1 MVETVDRNWL
11 LEAPERVPILLH
23 ELLSTKA
30 SEQHGRT
37 AVRCRK
43 VEIGYGELEDISSR
57 LASFLI
63 SAGIRRG
70 DRVGILLEKSIESV
84 VSVFGILKSGAV
96 YVPLDRFSPPGRILS
111 IMHDCEISALIS
123 SSGQLRRCGSEL
135 VGVSSLKA
143 AIIASDPNESEL
155 TAAEVAPLLTRQTI
169 VLKWPELSSFDRASS
184 TGVGGP
190 DLAYILYTSGSTG
203 APKGVAIS
211 HAASLAFI
219 KWAGTRFRISDSDRL
234 SSHAPL
240 HFDLSIF
247 DLFAA
252 IQAGAVTI
260 VVPRELSAFPMELC
274 EFIERERITVWYSV
288 PSVLTALVASSALKG
303 GGRLPSL
310 RTILFAGEVFPMKH
324 LRSLQLLLPEAK
336 LFNLFGPTE
345 TNVCTYYQIS
355 DLPQSD
361 SSRLPIGK
369 ACEGTEVW
377 VHKDDGSKAGPG
389 ESGELRVRGP
399 CLMSG
404 YWKRPAQTAE
414 VLLPADSGHAEER
427 VCRTGDWVE
436 MDETGCLS
444 FLGRRDEMVKRR
456 GYRIELGEIEATL
469 SAHPDVVEVA
479 VIAVGESGVVNSI
492 MAIVVKRPD
501 CSLETKELE
510 EACRAYLPSFMIP
523 DRFEFRRHLPYTAT
537 GKVDK
542 ARLRRESS

>member
-1 MVETVDRNWL
+1 M
-11 LEAPERVPILLH
+11 LH
-23 ELLSTKA
+23 ELLATKA
-30 SEQHGRT
+30 STQHNKT
-37 AVRCRK
+37 AFRCRDD
-43 VEIGYGELEDISSR
+43 EIGYGELENISSR
-57 LASFLI
+57 LASFL
-63 SAGIRRG
+63 SSTGIRRG

-84 VSVFGILKSGAV
+84 VAVFGILKSGGV
-96 YVPLDRFSPPGRILS
+96 YVPLDRFSPPGRLLS
-111 IMHDCEISALIS
+111 IMGDCEISALIS
-123 SSGQLRRCGSEL
+123 SAGQLRRCGSGL

-143 AIIASDPNESEL
+143 VVVASVDPNESEP
-155 TAAEVAPLLTRQTI
+155 TVAEVAPLLPRQTLI
-169 VLKWPELSSFDRASS
+169 LKWPELSSFDRASPTRVS
-184 TGVGGP
+184 GAE
-190 DLAYILYTSGSTG
+190 LAYILYTSGSTG
-203 APKGVAIS
+203 VPKGVAIS

-219 KWAGTRFRISDSDRL
+219 KWAGTRFRVSESDRL

-252 IQAGAVTI
+252 IQAGGITI

-274 EFIERERITVWYSV
+274 EFIEREGITIWYSV
-288 PSVLTALVASSALKG
+288 PSVLTALVTGSALTG

-324 LRSLQLLLPEAK
+324 LRSLQLLLPEAD

-345 TNVCTYYQIS
+345 TNVCTYYQVG
-355 DLPQSD
+355 DLPRSD
-361 SSRLPIGK
+361 SSRLPIGQ

-404 YWKRPAQTAE
+404 YWDTPAKTAE
-414 VLLPADSGHAEER
+414 VLLPTDSGGAGER

-479 VIAVGESGVVNSI
+479 VIAIGEDEVVDSI
-492 MAIVVKRPD
+492 TAIVVKRPN
-501 CSLETKELE
+501 CPLETRELE
-510 EACRAYLPSFMIP
+510 EACRTDLPPFMIP
-523 DRFEFRRHLPYTAT
+523 DRFEFRRRLPYTAT

-542 ARLRRESS
+542 AMLRRESS